1 MFYIY
6 VLFLIFSGIAMLVM
20 AFVKTSY
27 AKRRQVVNFIFGA
40 GFLIYGLYLLL
51 VFNGGTYFMFYY
63 AFVVPILL
71 IVQFFRDR
79 AAFNSRSMPAGP
91 VGNFPPGGAY
101 QPAGGFPQGGAPWMN
116 GPSAANGQA
125 PANGQGGFAQPA
137 GYGQAPGNGQGGY
150 GQPADYGQ
158 PAGYGQAPGNGQG
171 GYGQAPASGQGGYGQ
186 PAGNGQGA
194 GQQGGLQNPP
204 SGW

>member
-20 AFVKTSY
+20 AFVRADY

-51 VFNGGTYFMFYY
+51 VFNGGTYFMFIY

-71 IVQFFRDR
+71 VVQFFRDR
-79 AAFNSRSMPAGP
+79 AAFKSRQMAAGP
-91 VGNFPPGGAY
+91 AGNFPPGAY
-101 QPAGGFPQGGAPWMN
+101 QPGTFPQGGAPWMN
-116 GPSAANGQA
+116 GPSAGN
-125 PANGQGGFAQPA
+125 
-137 GYGQAPGNGQGGY
+137 GQAPGNGQGGFA
-150 GQPADYGQ
+150 QPADYGQ

-171 GYGQAPASGQGGYGQ
+171 GYGQPAGNGQDGYGQPTGNGQGGY
-186 PAGNGQGA
+186 GQGA
-194 GQQGGLQNPP
+194 GQQGGFQNPP